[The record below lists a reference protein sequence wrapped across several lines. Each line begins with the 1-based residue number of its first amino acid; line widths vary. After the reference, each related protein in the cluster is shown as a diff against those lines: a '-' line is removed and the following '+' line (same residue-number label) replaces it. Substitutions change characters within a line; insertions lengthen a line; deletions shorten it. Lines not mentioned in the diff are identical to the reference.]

1 MRANTVHPDPAETA
15 SDSIVRT
22 APTPGFATHKYAL
35 ILRETGKY
43 ILLLFFAVISLMPFV
58 WIVGIALK
66 TKKEFYD
73 APFSLPA
80 VPQWQNLA
88 TAWDIG
94 HFGEFFLNSVIITLP
109 TVVGVLICCS
119 LAGYALAKID
129 FLGRNILFYFFL
141 AGIIIPF
148 QAIMIPLYYQLR
160 DLGLLTTYMAGIL
173 PMIALGIPF
182 GIFLMRAFFMSLP
195 VELIDAAKIDG
206 CGDFGV
212 FWHIM
217 VPLAKP
223 ALSTL
228 GIVQFIAS
236 WNAFLLPLLYLQK
249 QSLRPLTLGLL
260 YFQTRY
266 ESDYTL
272 IAAGITIIILPMIL
286 VYVLF
291 QRQFIEGLTSGAL
304 KG

>member
-1 MRANTVHPDPAETA
+1 MRANAAQRDPAGTTG
-15 SDSIVRT
+15 DSIVRT
-22 APTPGFATHKYAL
+22 APAPGFATPNYGL
-35 ILRETGKY
+35 ILRGTGKY
-43 ILLLFFAVISLMPFV
+43 ILLLFFAIISLMPFV

-73 APFSLPA
+73 SPFALPA

-109 TVVGVLICCS
+109 TVIGVLICCS
-119 LAGYALAKID
+119 LGGYALAKID
-129 FLGRNILFYFFL
+129 FVGRNILFYFFL

-160 DLGLLTTYMAGIL
+160 DLGLLTTYLAGVL

-195 VELIDAAKIDG
+195 IELIDAAKIDG

>member
-1 MRANTVHPDPAETA
+1 MRAKTVQREAAEAAGA
-15 SDSIVRT
+15 STVRL
-22 APTPGFATHKYAL
+22 APNPILARRQFWLT
-35 ILRETGKY
+35 LREIGKY
-43 ILLLFFAVISLMPFV
+43 ILLLFFAFISLLPFV
-58 WIVGIALK
+58 WIAGIALK

-73 APFSLPA
+73 SPFSLPA
-80 VPQWQNLA
+80 APQWQNLA

-94 HFGEFFLNSVIITLP
+94 HFGEFFLNSVILTLP
-109 TVVGVLICCS
+109 TVAGVLICCS
-119 LAGYALAKID
+119 LSGYALAKID
-129 FLGRNILFYFFL
+129 FVGRNILFYFFL

-160 DLGLLTTYMAGIL
+160 DLGLLTTYLAGVL

-195 VELIDAAKIDG
+195 IELVDAAKIDG
-206 CGDFGV
+206 CGDYGV
-212 FWHIM
+212 FWHVM

-272 IAAGITIIILPMIL
+272 IAAGITIIVVPMIL

>member
-1 MRANTVHPDPAETA
+1 MRASTVRPVSTA
-15 SDSIVRT
+15 ILGQRRFWR
-22 APTPGFATHKYAL
+22 A
-35 ILRETGKY
+35 LRETGKY
-43 ILLLFFAVISLMPFV
+43 LLLSFFAVISLLPFV

-66 TKKEFYD
+66 TKKEFYSS
-73 APFSLPA
+73 PFSIPA
-80 VPQWQNLA
+80 IPQWQNLVE
-88 TAWDIG
+88 AWDIG
-94 HFGEFFLNSVIITLP
+94 HFDEFFLNSAIITLP
-109 TVVGVLICCS
+109 TVAGVLICCS
-119 LAGYALAKID
+119 LSGYALAKID
-129 FLGRNILFYFFL
+129 FVGREILFYFFL
-141 AGIIIPF
+141 AGIIVPF

-160 DLGLLTTYMAGIL
+160 DLRLLTTYWAGVL

-195 VELIDAAKIDG
+195 IELIDAAKIDG
-206 CGDFGV
+206 CSDLGV
-212 FWHIM
+212 FWHVMI
-217 VPLAKP
+217 PLAKP

-228 GIVQFIAS
+228 GIVQFIGS

-272 IAAGITIIILPMIL
+272 IAAGITIIVIPMIL

>member
-1 MRANTVHPDPAETA
+1 MRAKTAQREPAETTSA
-15 SDSIVRT
+15 STVRL
-22 APTPGFATHKYAL
+22 APTPIFAQRQFWLT
-35 ILRETGKY
+35 LREFGKY
-43 ILLLFFAVISLMPFV
+43 ILLLFFAIISLLPFV

-66 TKKEFYD
+66 TKKEFYSS
-73 APFSLPA
+73 PFSLPVA
-80 VPQWQNLA
+80 PQWQNLA

-94 HFGEFFLNSVIITLP
+94 HFGEFFLNSVILTLP
-109 TVVGVLICCS
+109 TVAGVLICCS
-119 LAGYALAKID
+119 LSGYALARID
-129 FLGRNILFYFFL
+129 FVGRDVLFYFFL

-160 DLGLLTTYMAGIL
+160 DLGLLTTYWAGVL

-195 VELIDAAKIDG
+195 IELVDAAKIDG

-212 FWHIM
+212 FWHVM

-272 IAAGITIIILPMIL
+272 IAAGITIIVLPMIL

>member
-1 MRANTVHPDPAETA
+1 MRAKTAQREPAETTSA
-15 SDSIVRT
+15 SSVRL
-22 APTPGFATHKYAL
+22 APTPIFAQRQLWLT
-35 ILRETGKY
+35 LREFGKY
-43 ILLLFFAVISLMPFV
+43 ILLLFFAIISLLPFV

-66 TKKEFYD
+66 TKKEFYNS
-73 APFSLPA
+73 PFSLPVA
-80 VPQWQNLA
+80 PQWQNLA

-94 HFGEFFLNSVIITLP
+94 HFGEFFLNSVILTLP
-109 TVVGVLICCS
+109 TVAGVLICCS
-119 LAGYALAKID
+119 LSGYALARID
-129 FLGRNILFYFFL
+129 FVGRDVLFYFFL

-160 DLGLLTTYMAGIL
+160 DLGLLTTYWAGVL

-195 VELIDAAKIDG
+195 IELVDAAKIDG

-212 FWHIM
+212 FWHVM

-272 IAAGITIIILPMIL
+272 IAAGITIIVLPMIL

>member
-1 MRANTVHPDPAETA
+1 
-15 SDSIVRT
+15 
-22 APTPGFATHKYAL
+22 
-35 ILRETGKY
+35 
-43 ILLLFFAVISLMPFV
+43 
-58 WIVGIALK
+58 
-66 TKKEFYD
+66 
-73 APFSLPA
+73 
-80 VPQWQNLA
+80 
-88 TAWDIG
+88 
-94 HFGEFFLNSVIITLP
+94 
-109 TVVGVLICCS
+109 
-119 LAGYALAKID
+119 
-129 FLGRNILFYFFL
+129 
-141 AGIIIPF
+141 
-148 QAIMIPLYYQLR
+148 
-160 DLGLLTTYMAGIL
+160 
-173 PMIALGIPF
+173 MIALGIPF

-195 VELIDAAKIDG
+195 IELVDAAKIDG

-212 FWHIM
+212 FWHVM

-272 IAAGITIIILPMIL
+272 ISAGITIIVLPMIL